1 MHSSPLLQ
9 KIKIIIVLLALIA
22 QTSQP
27 IFVFASATQNNNQG
41 FYQVDFNGNQQGVLP
56 DDGGIFRSNILV
68 NTVAGNASIDPSFT
82 SGFFTSFPITPNSF
96 SGWNKIFLDIPTLSN
111 ITDATVSLHACNS
124 VPDPIPLWQNMSLAP
139 GGPAGPSGNP
149 TYTLSLLGLD
159 EIAYPCIQVR
169 VDLQKTTGNFPI
181 VNDLKVTWTP
191 LPVFLIN

>member
-82 SGFFTSFPITPNSF
+82 SGFF
-96 SGWNKIFLDIPTLSN
+96 
-111 ITDATVSLHACNS
+111 
-124 VPDPIPLWQNMSLAP
+124 
-139 GGPAGPSGNP
+139 
-149 TYTLSLLGLD
+149 
-159 EIAYPCIQVR
+159 
-169 VDLQKTTGNFPI
+169 
-181 VNDLKVTWTP
+181 
-191 LPVFLIN
+191 